1 MALEIDTLIKNKS
14 TFNPSDKQNLENY
27 GIWDLT
33 KPSISYQGVSPSYKT
48 FMVVPEYFQMRP
60 DLVSTLRMGSQNQ
73 MGVLLKFNAISNPFA
88 LKEGQILA
96 VPDNKTVE
104 DTFTARKILN
114 QKASSDNSNFNPNQ
128 EFRKNQ
134 EQKKFEIS
142 GGRKKFLDE
151 RVKNNPEMILPPN
164 VAQPGDTSIRK
175 QKGYLVLA
183 PSAGGGGFNLPTN
196 S

>member
-1 MALEIDTLIKNKS
+1 MSLQIDTLVTNKS

-33 KPSISYQGVSPSYKT
+33 KPSISYQGVSPEYKT

-60 DLVSTLRMGSQNQ
+60 DLVSTLRMGTQNQ
-73 MGVLLKFNAISNPFA
+73 MGVLLKFNSISNPFA

-96 VPDNKTVE
+96 VPDSRTVN
-104 DTFTARKILN
+104 DAFTARKILN

-134 EQKKFEIS
+134 EQKKFQIS
-142 GGRKKFLDE
+142 EGRKKFLDDK
-151 RVKNNPEMILPPN
+151 VKNNPGMILPPN
-164 VAQPGDTSIRK
+164 VAQPGETSITK